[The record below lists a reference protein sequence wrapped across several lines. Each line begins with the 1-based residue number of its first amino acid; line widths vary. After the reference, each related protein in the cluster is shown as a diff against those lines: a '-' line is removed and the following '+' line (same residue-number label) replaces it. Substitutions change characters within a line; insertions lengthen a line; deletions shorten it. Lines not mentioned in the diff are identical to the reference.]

1 MTENLLKKGC
11 CGRSFAKGKKDK
23 KKRKKS
29 GKGSKKPYR
38 TRKYSIV
45 SGLIQWKQMFTDIGV
60 TREDIL
66 DNVRKNRIA
75 SKTYSTYAIDYKF
88 RAKYVSLRI
97 GTVPSVEP
105 EPEKE
110 VKKITKPIP
119 KRKINTKFLTNFEI
133 NPNKKEVCTF
143 QKFAPICLVFS
154 VLQTNIFV
162 YFFDIIGTSFKRF
175 GPQRI
180 RNCH

>member
-1 MTENLLKKGC
+1 MLVQINPLFISIKKWYDGKPSKKGC

-133 NPNKKEVCTF
+133 NPNKKEVCMFTF
-143 QKFAPICLVFS
+143 L
-154 VLQTNIFV
+154 NFV
-162 YFFDIIGTSFKRF
+162 NKGGILIIRRQYFGHF
-175 GPQRI
+175 
-180 RNCH
+180 

>member
-1 MTENLLKKGC
+1 MTENPLKKGC

-23 KKRKKS
+23 KKRRKT

-97 GTVPSVEP
+97 GTVPSVET

-110 VKKITKPIP
+110 VKKIPKPVP
-119 KRKINTKFLTNFEI
+119 KRKINPRFLTNFEI
-133 NPNKKEVCTF
+133 NPNKKEVRKILSYLFTF
-143 QKFAPICLVFS
+143 SQFCK
-154 VLQTNIFV
+154 QNIFM
-162 YFFDIIGTSFKRF
+162 YFLTL
-175 GPQRI
+175 
-180 RNCH
+180 